1 MTIFKIIMIACILI
15 VFITLFMSLRS
26 ANKPKKNMFMAVTL
40 PYDVLESDFIKQ
52 IQKEYKSLCNKVYL
66 LMLVTA
72 IPIIFPFWILNN
84 ITVYIFY
91 TMIWSLGFAYYGITP
106 FKLMNRKVKAEKA
119 KNNWFVGE
127 KKVVYC
133 DTKTTLL
140 KNSMP
145 ISNKY
150 FLIPILI
157 GIIPLIISIKNFSS
171 ENIVFLIIAILNL
184 GVIVL
189 LFYFAKLFNKN
200 KLKTYST
207 DSEINFI
214 LNKQEKRLF
223 SIYFLINAIV
233 ESLTFLIFYSMFF
246 EYIDLKFSNTMVI
259 SILILSSAVAIG
271 IIYIKKKF
279 DILAMEKGDWKLERH
294 LAGKL
299 TGVGIPMGLQYS
311 ITGIGSVIL
320 QTAVNG
326 LGSIYVA
333 SMTAGSKINIF
344 LACPF
349 DALGQTMAPY
359 AGQNIGARKLD
370 RVGKGLRAACI
381 IGFIVSGLMVI
392 VVKLF
397 GDQLTMLFLD
407 EKDPVIMQNST
418 QFLIIVSAF
427 YCLLT
432 LVNTVRFTIQGMGFS
447 SLAIIAGVMEM
458 IARGIAGMLLVPAFG
473 YLGACYSSP
482 LAWLLADAFL
492 IPAFFL
498 CKRKVARQLEVGK
511 A

>member
-15 VFITLFMSLRS
+15 VFITIFMSLRS

-207 DSEINFI
+207 NSEINFI

-246 EYIDLKFSNTMVI
+246 EYIDLKFSNIMVI
-259 SILILSSAVAIG
+259 SILILSSVVAIG
-271 IIYIKKKF
+271 IIYIKKKIN
-279 DILAMEKGDWKLERH
+279 DLDEELNAKNKNSEIIVDDDDYWIDGMYYYNPND
-294 LAGKL
+294 
-299 TGVGIPMGLQYS
+299 S
-311 ITGIGSVIL
+311 
-320 QTAVNG
+320 
-326 LGSIYVA
+326 
-333 SMTAGSKINIF
+333 SKIVSSRFGYNMTYN
-344 LACPF
+344 LATKHGYF
-349 DALGQTMAPY
+349 MGK
-359 AGQNIGARKLD
+359 KLD
-370 RVGKGLRAACI
+370 KIVLIAT
-381 IGFIVSGLMVI
+381 FILLVVLMVPAEISTISMSFSKNPPNISISSFPYSYELDYKDIENVELTDEPISFTLRTNGMATDTKCIGNFKSDKYGKCRVYLYFKNKDDNPPYI
-392 VVKLF
+392 VVKLKNSKF
-397 GDQLTMLFLD
+397 DYLIYNT
-407 EKDPVIMQNST
+407 KDSQST
-418 QFLIIVSAF
+418 KEV
-427 YCLLT
+427 YTT
-432 LVNTVRFTIQGMGFS
+432 LKNKIN
-447 SLAIIAGVMEM
+447 
-458 IARGIAGMLLVPAFG
+458 
-473 YLGACYSSP
+473 
-482 LAWLLADAFL
+482 
-492 IPAFFL
+492 
-498 CKRKVARQLEVGK
+498 
-511 A
+511 

>member
-15 VFITLFMSLRS
+15 VFITIFMSLRS

-157 GIIPLIISIKNFSS
+157 GIIPLIISIKNFSL

-214 LNKQEKRLF
+214 LNKTEKQMF

-233 ESLTFLIFYSMFF
+233 ESLIVLVFYLALF
-246 EYIDLKFSNTMVI
+246 EYIDLKFLNVI
-259 SILILSSAVAIG
+259 VVSTLLLSSIVALG
-271 IIYIKKKF
+271 FIYIKKK
-279 DILAMEKGDWKLERH
+279 
-294 LAGKL
+294 
-299 TGVGIPMGLQYS
+299 Y
-311 ITGIGSVIL
+311 
-320 QTAVNG
+320 
-326 LGSIYVA
+326 
-333 SMTAGSKINIF
+333 
-344 LACPF
+344 
-349 DALGQTMAPY
+349 
-359 AGQNIGARKLD
+359 
-370 RVGKGLRAACI
+370 
-381 IGFIVSGLMVI
+381 
-392 VVKLF
+392 
-397 GDQLTMLFLD
+397 
-407 EKDPVIMQNST
+407 
-418 QFLIIVSAF
+418 
-427 YCLLT
+427 
-432 LVNTVRFTIQGMGFS
+432 
-447 SLAIIAGVMEM
+447 
-458 IARGIAGMLLVPAFG
+458 
-473 YLGACYSSP
+473 
-482 LAWLLADAFL
+482 
-492 IPAFFL
+492 
-498 CKRKVARQLEVGK
+498 
-511 A
+511 